1 MRTIAVIARKGGS
14 GKTTIAYHIAIAAER
29 RGWKAVI
36 ADSDPQR
43 SAIIARQAR
52 ADLLGPEVTAT
63 AGAKL
68 YPLQMSA
75 VRDGAEVLL
84 IDTPAALH
92 EEIVNAVALCDFCL
106 LIVRPT
112 FLDLAAAVHTLQL
125 VRPLRKPMLAVIK
138 QAPPSR
144 AGVEAPVV
152 TKAFRAL
159 AAMQVAVAP
168 PVIRSR
174 QVYQTA
180 MERGRSAEEMDDD
193 IAAKEIADLWAF
205 IERFGFKP
213 RT

>member
-14 GKTTIAYHIAIAAER
+14 GKTTVAYQIAVAADR

-43 SAIIARQAR
+43 SAITAMQAR
-52 ADLLGPEVTAT
+52 GELLGPQVTAT
-63 AGAKL
+63 TGAKL
-68 YPLQMSA
+68 YPLQMAA

-84 IDTPAALH
+84 IDTPAAIH

-125 VRPLRKPMLAVIK
+125 VRPLRKPMLAVVN
-138 QAPPSR
+138 QAPPAR
-144 AGVEAPVV
+144 AGAEAPAV

-159 AAMQVAVAP
+159 AAMQVAVVP
-168 PVIRSR
+168 TVVRSR
-174 QVYQTA
+174 AIYQTA
-180 MERGRSAEEMDDD
+180 MERGRSAEEMDDE
-193 IAAKEIADLWAF
+193 IAAQEIADLWGF

-213 RT
+213 RG